1 MHVAG
6 CNLGLIMQR
15 LVGAGTPREFL
26 AGKSAHLMVM
36 TSANILTSILIVAS
50 GTEATMLVVSLEP
63 NPRLKH
69 GSSTR

>member
-6 CNLGLIMQR
+6 CNLGLIMQL

-26 AGKSAHLMVM
+26 AGESVHLMVM
-36 TSANILTSILIVAS
+36 TTANILTGILIVAS

-63 NPRLKH
+63 NPH
-69 GSSTR
+69 A

>member
-26 AGKSAHLMVM
+26 AGESAHLMVM

-63 NPRLKH
+63 NPH
-69 GSSTR
+69 A